1 MLDTAMWHDIWF
13 MDLEPLEQL
22 LFIYLIANE
31 HTTIAGAYQISLRT
45 IEFETKIPKDQVLQ
59 MFEKM
64 KDKVFYKDGWIV
76 MRNGIKNNNYH
87 SPKIK
92 TGIELALKGV
102 PAEIKEQIA
111 WPKDYGEKPKEDNQ
125 TELLVGDV
133 SEFDATN
140 KRSDTRKNHKKNV
153 VESYN
158 MPVVKSYNTRPHIKY
173 GIDTVSHSNSNA
185 VANSNSNSKASD
197 KPKQPAGGD
206 LKKEKGT
213 FDKRAYAIAVKRDK
227 ELALKEAGARSRTGG
242 STKSINQLFA
252 SKPKEAT

>member
-31 HTTIAGAYQISLRT
+31 HTTIAGVYQISLRS
-45 IEFETKIPKDQVLQ
+45 IEFETKIPKDQILQ

-92 TGIELALKGV
+92 TGIEIALKAV
-102 PAEIKEQIA
+102 PVEIKQQIA

-125 TELLVGDV
+125 TELLVDDV
-133 SEFDATN
+133 DGFEQTN
-140 KRSDTRKNHKKNV
+140 KRRFMPQNRKKT
-153 VESYN
+153 
-158 MPVVKSYNTRPHIKY
+158 VVKNDNIGVVKNDNTLPPLKY
-173 GIDTVSHSNSNA
+173 GMDRVSHSNSNA
-185 VANSNSNSKASD
+185 VANSNSNSKAPD
-197 KPKQPAGGD
+197 KPSQPAGGD
-206 LKKEKGT
+206 LKKEKG
-213 FDKRAYAIAVKRDK
+213 FDKRAYAIAVKRDQ

-242 STKSINQLFA
+242 STKSINQLFS

>member
-92 TGIELALKGV
+92 TGIELALKSV

-125 TELLVGDV
+125 TELLTSDI
-133 SEFDATN
+133 SEFDQTA
-140 KRSDTRKNHKKNV
+140 RKYKPRGISAKNRA
-153 VESYN
+153 
-158 MPVVKSYNTRPHIKY
+158 KTYNTPVPKSTTLQEVKY
-173 GIDTVSHSNSNA
+173 PMHTVSHSNSNA

-206 LKKEKGT
+206 IKKEKGT

-227 ELALKEAGARSRTGG
+227 ELALKEAGARTRTGG
-242 STKSINQLFA
+242 STKSVGQLFGA
-252 SKPKEAT
+252 RAKEAT